1 MLEGRNGG
9 GKDADRVGRRVS
21 GVPAVLCVCLC
32 VRLSPVQLR
41 AENSL
46 VGTGREGVGLVPDS
60 DLQLSGS
67 RLFPSNSA
75 WIPHTEPKCQFTA
88 LSPAPFP

>member
-1 MLEGRNGG
+1 MLEQRKGG
-9 GKDADRVGRRVS
+9 AKDAGRAGRRAS
-21 GVPAVLCVCLC
+21 GVLAVLCVCLC

-41 AENSL
+41 AESSL

>member
-1 MLEGRNGG
+1 MLEQRKGG
-9 GKDADRVGRRVS
+9 AKDAGRAGRRVS
-21 GVPAVLCVCLC
+21 GVLAVLCVCLC

-41 AENSL
+41 AESSL